1 MGITQL
7 LLRLIHIWHAC
18 INGRMD
24 YGYNSTAAEVN
35 TRLACMYHDIV
46 VLCISY
52 SCIAYDMQQAMLVGN
67 ELNRSQTWKL
77 LCLPV
82 CLLVCRLA
90 VSRSHKPGQ
99 CYCRMEHILHK
110 HGHHR

>member
-35 TRLACMYHDIV
+35 TRLACMYQWQDGLWV
-46 VLCISY
+46 
-52 SCIAYDMQQAMLVGN
+52 
-67 ELNRSQTWKL
+67 
-77 LCLPV
+77 
-82 CLLVCRLA
+82 
-90 VSRSHKPGQ
+90 
-99 CYCRMEHILHK
+99 
-110 HGHHR
+110 